1 MPQRIEFF
9 IQICIFACLFACVEA
24 STVSAQLTIL
34 NTPTTDIVEK
44 KKFYLEGDYLT
55 NFKPFSRDGFRVYG
69 YRGAYGLK
77 RNVDVG
83 FNFYYTRFNGGT
95 VKEVQPTFKIK
106 TYSSEKYQF
115 EMATGGIVSIPLNRV
130 TDARSF
136 GLFYSNASKIINKTR
151 GTRLTGGIYSIV
163 GGSRSFGTRFG
174 AIVGIEQPIA
184 GKLSFLADWYSGK
197 NQFGYSAAG
206 LNYSITKRQF
216 FSAGYNFSNTNGSSN
231 AFSAYYG
238 ITF

>member
-1 MPQRIEFF
+1 MPHRIEYLVR
-9 IQICIFACLFACVEA
+9 ICVLVSLFAFSGVLSA
-24 STVSAQLTIL
+24 SAQLTIL
-34 NTPTTDIVEK
+34 NAPTTDIVEK
-44 KKFYLEGDYLT
+44 RKFYLEGDLIT
-55 NFKPFSRDGFRVYG
+55 NFKSFRNDGFQLYG
-69 YRGAYGLK
+69 YRGAYGLR

-106 TYSSEKYQF
+106 TYSNEKHQF

-136 GLFYSNASKIINKTR
+136 GLFYSNASKIINKTG

-163 GGSRSFGTRFG
+163 GGSRDFGTRFG
-174 AIVGIEQPIA
+174 AIVGIEQPIK

-206 LNYSITKRQF
+206 LNYSFTKRQY
-216 FSAGYNFSNTNGSSN
+216 FSAAYNFSNTNGSSN
-231 AFSAYYG
+231 AVSAFYG